1 MCDLWTIYKYE
12 MKKLI
17 GRKILWISTF
27 LCIICTIISV
37 FAGLLG
43 TYYEAGEPIESNY
56 EAFQKD
62 QVYRKALSGKYIDED
77 LLRETVEGY
86 RRIPETEPQYTLT
99 DEYETYARPYSDIFN
114 MIRSWTGMN
123 LSEIQNWKVDED
135 ALYEVRMQYLESS
148 WQSIPLT
155 ENEKEFWRDQENQIE
170 KPLLYMYHESYENIL
185 ESFLTCGVLMLL
197 FVAICLANL
206 FSDEHVRRTDQ
217 LVLSSIGGKDVAY
230 WAKIFA
236 GVSVAIGVATLLT
249 FMVIGLSLGV
259 YGTEGFEM
267 PIQSCL
273 LSYSYPITI
282 GQACLIAYGVLII
295 ASILA
300 AVFVMVISE
309 LFRSGIVALAISTG
323 LIILGNVIMIPT
335 QYRVLAQIWDWLPMA
350 YLSIWNVFDTRTLC
364 LIGHCFTSWQVVP
377 IGYIVLSVLLAVLG
391 KCIYKRYQVSG
402 R

>member
-17 GRKILWISTF
+17 GRKLLWISTF
-27 LCIICTIISV
+27 LCIICTIISA

-56 EAFQKD
+56 EVFQKD
-62 QVYRKALSGKYIDED
+62 RAYRKALSGKCMDED
-77 LLRETVEGY
+77 LLRETVDGY
-86 RRIPETEPQYTLT
+86 RQITETESQYVLT
-99 DEYETYARPYSDIFN
+99 DEYEIYARPYSDIFN
-114 MIRSWTGMN
+114 IIRSWTGMN
-123 LSEIQNWKVDED
+123 LSEIQNWEVDED
-135 ALYEVRMQYLESS
+135 ALYEARMQYLESN
-148 WQSIPLT
+148 WQSILLT

-170 KPLLYMYHESYENIL
+170 KPLLYMYHEGYENIL

-259 YGTEGFEM
+259 YGTEGYEM

-273 LSYSYPITI
+273 LNYSYPITI
-282 GQACLIAYGVLII
+282 GQACLIAYAVLII

-335 QYRVLAQIWDWLPMA
+335 QYRVIAQIWDWLPMA
-350 YLSIWNVFDTRTLC
+350 YLSIWNVFDTRTFC
-364 LIGHCFTSWQVVP
+364 LLGHCFTSWQVVS
-377 IGYIVLSVLLAVLG
+377 IGYIVLSVLLAFWG
-391 KCIYKRYQVSG
+391 KYIYQRYQVSG